1 MARATAKI
9 SMACG
14 IAAAIV
20 AAIVAAGALAQAQ
33 VYRYIDKDGKVVY
46 SDRLPA
52 DAAKDVQAKRVGGNY
67 VQSDEM
73 SIATK
78 EAQERFPVK
87 LYTFPC
93 GEVCRA
99 AEALLN
105 RRGVPYT
112 TIAVDTPEGSEQLV
126 KATGELQAPVLQIG
140 DKQFAKGYS
149 EARWTA
155 MLDEAGYPKA
165 PANRR
170 AAPPGGRAPAEAG
183 APAAPAP
190 APDAAPSVAA
200 PGNYPKQ

>member
-1 MARATAKI
+1 MARGKTYV

-14 IAAAIV
+14 IAVALAAG
-20 AAIVAAGALAQAQ
+20 GALAQAQ
-33 VYRYIDKDGKVVY
+33 VYRYVDKDGKVVY
-46 SDRLPA
+46 TDRLPP
-52 DAAKDVQAKRVGGNY
+52 DAAKDVQAKRLGGNF
-67 VQSDEM
+67 VQSDDM
-73 SIATK
+73 SLATR
-78 EAQERFPVK
+78 EATERFPVK

-112 TIAVDTPEGSEQLV
+112 SIAVDTPEGSEQLM

-140 DKQFAKGYS
+140 DKQFAKGFS

-170 AAPPGGRAPAEAG
+170 ASPTGKSMQDAMPV
-183 APAAPAP
+183 APAAGDASQTVSAP
-190 APDAAPSVAA
+190 A
-200 PGNYPKQ
+200 NYPKQ

>member
-1 MARATAKI
+1 M
-9 SMACG
+9 
-14 IAAAIV
+14 
-20 AAIVAAGALAQAQ
+20 
-33 VYRYIDKDGKVVY
+33 
-46 SDRLPA
+46 
-52 DAAKDVQAKRVGGNY
+52 GGNF

-73 SIATK
+73 SIATR

-99 AEALLN
+99 GEALLN

-112 TIAVDTPEGSEQLV
+112 TIAVDTPEGSEQLM

-165 PANRR
+165 PASRR
-170 AAPPGGRAPAEAG
+170 AAPSTRAPEGTG
-183 APAAPAP
+183 APATPPP
-190 APDAAPSVAA
+190 APDASQAVSA
-200 PGNYPKQ
+200 PGTYPKQ

>member
-1 MARATAKI
+1 MALGKTYL

-14 IAAAIV
+14 ITLAF
-20 AAIVAAGALAQAQ
+20 AAGGVLAQAQ
-33 VYRYIDKDGKVVY
+33 VYRYVDKDGHVVY
-46 SDRLPA
+46 TDRLPP
-52 DAAKDVQAKRVGGNY
+52 DAGKDVQSKRLGSNF
-67 VQSDEM
+67 VQSDDM
-73 SIATK
+73 SLATR
-78 EAQERFPVK
+78 EATERFPVK

-105 RRGVPYT
+105 RRGVPYAS
-112 TIAVDTPEGSEQLV
+112 IAVDTPEGSELLM

-140 DKQFAKGYS
+140 DKQFAKGFS

-170 AAPPGGRAPAEAG
+170 ASPSPKST
-183 APAAPAP
+183 
-190 APDAAPSVAA
+190 PDAAPVAGEGSQAVSA
-200 PGNYPKQ
+200 PANYPKQ

>member
-1 MARATAKI
+1 MARGKTHF

-14 IAAAIV
+14 IVLALAAG
-20 AAIVAAGALAQAQ
+20 GALAQAQ
-33 VYRYIDKDGKVVY
+33 VYRYVDKDGHVVY
-46 SDRLPA
+46 TDRQPP
-52 DAAKDVQAKRVGGNY
+52 DAAKDVQAKRLGGNF
-67 VQSDEM
+67 VQSDDM
-73 SIATK
+73 SLATR
-78 EAQERFPVK
+78 EATERFPVK

-112 TIAVDTPEGSEQLV
+112 SIAVDTPEGSELLM

-140 DKQFAKGYS
+140 DKQFAKGFS

-165 PANRR
+165 PASRR
-170 AAPPGGRAPAEAG
+170 ASPPGKSAQEAMPGAPVAGDGSQTVSAPA
-183 APAAPAP
+183 
-190 APDAAPSVAA
+190 
-200 PGNYPKQ
+200 NYPKQ

>member
-1 MARATAKI
+1 
-9 SMACG
+9 MACG
-14 IAAAIV
+14 IAAAIF
-20 AAIVAAGALAQAQ
+20 AAGALAQQAQ
-33 VYRYIDKDGKVVY
+33 VYRYVDKDGHVVY
-46 SDRLPA
+46 TDRLPP
-52 DAAKDVQAKRVGGNY
+52 DAAKDIQAKRMGGNF
-67 VQSDEM
+67 VQSDEL
-73 SIATK
+73 SIATR

-99 AEALLN
+99 GEALLN

-112 TIAVDTPEGSEQLV
+112 TIAVDTPEGSEQLM

-149 EARWTA
+149 EARWSA

-170 AAPPGGRAPAEAG
+170 ATPTARAPGDTG
-183 APAAPAP
+183 APTTTPL
-190 APDAAPSVAA
+190 APDASQAVSA
-200 PGNYPKQ
+200 PGTYPKQ

>member
-1 MARATAKI
+1 
-9 SMACG
+9 MACG
-14 IAAAIV
+14 IAIAA
-20 AAIVAAGALAQAQ
+20 AAGAALAQGQ
-33 VYRYIDKDGKVVY
+33 VYRYVDKDGHVVY
-46 SDRLPA
+46 TDRAPP
-52 DAAKDVQAKRVGGNY
+52 DAAKDVQTKRMSGNY
-67 VQSDEM
+67 VQSDDM
-73 SIATK
+73 SVATR
-78 EAQERFPVK
+78 EATERFPVK

-112 TIAVDTPEGSEQLV
+112 SVAVDTPEGSEQLM

-165 PANRR
+165 PANRKVTPAGR
-170 AAPPGGRAPAEAG
+170 SAPDTTAAATEGSQAVSAPP
-183 APAAPAP
+183 
-190 APDAAPSVAA
+190 
-200 PGNYPKQ
+200 NYPKQ

>member
-1 MARATAKI
+1 MARGKTYI

-14 IAAAIV
+14 IVLTLMAG
-20 AAIVAAGALAQAQ
+20 GALAQAQ
-33 VYRYIDKDGKVVY
+33 VYRYVDKDGHVVY
-46 SDRLPA
+46 TDRLPP
-52 DAAKDVQAKRVGGNY
+52 DAAKDVQAKRMGGNY
-67 VQSDEM
+67 VQSDDM
-73 SIATK
+73 SIATR

-112 TIAVDTPEGSEQLV
+112 SIAVDTPEGSEQLM

-149 EARWTA
+149 GARWTA

-170 AAPPGGRAPAEAG
+170 ASPAGKSAG
-183 APAAPAP
+183 ETAPAAPAAGEAAQAVSAP
-190 APDAAPSVAA
+190 A
-200 PGNYPKQ
+200 NYPKQ

>member
-1 MARATAKI
+1 MPRGKTAI
-9 SMACG
+9 SMAC
-14 IAAAIV
+14 AITL
-20 AAIVAAGALAQAQ
+20 AVAAGGAVAQQ
-33 VYRYIDKDGKVVY
+33 VYRYVDKDGHVVY
-46 SDRLPA
+46 TDRLPP
-52 DAAKDVQAKRVGGNY
+52 DAAKDVQAKRMGGNY

-73 SIATK
+73 SVATR
-78 EAQERFPVK
+78 EATERFPVK

-112 TIAVDTPEGSEQLV
+112 AIAVDTPEGSELLM

-155 MLDEAGYPKA
+155 MLDDAGYPKA

-170 AAPPGGRAPAEAG
+170 ATPVGKSAPEP
-183 APAAPAP
+183 APAAPAAGN
-190 APDAAPSVAA
+190 APQVVNAPS
-200 PGNYPKQ
+200 NYPKQ

>member
-1 MARATAKI
+1 M
-9 SMACG
+9 
-14 IAAAIV
+14 
-20 AAIVAAGALAQAQ
+20 
-33 VYRYIDKDGKVVY
+33 
-46 SDRLPA
+46 
-52 DAAKDVQAKRVGGNY
+52 
-67 VQSDEM
+67 
-73 SIATK
+73 
-78 EAQERFPVK
+78 K

-105 RRGVPYT
+105 RRGVPYA
-112 TIAVDTPEGSEQLV
+112 TIAVDTPEGSEQLM

-170 AAPPGGRAPAEAG
+170 AAPTAVLTGDTGARRGRALAG
-183 APAAPAP
+183 GQRPRELPQAVIIARRGAT
-190 APDAAPSVAA
+190 D
-200 PGNYPKQ
+200 YPKQLSERAHERNRAAFAHGARRGS

>member
-1 MARATAKI
+1 MARGNTII
-9 SMACG
+9 SMTCG
-14 IAAAIV
+14 IALAL
-20 AAIVAAGALAQAQ
+20 AAGAALAQSQ
-33 VYRYIDKDGKVVY
+33 VYRYVDKDGKVVY
-46 SDRLPA
+46 TDRLPP
-52 DAAKDVQAKRVGGNY
+52 DAAKDVQAKRLGGNF
-67 VQSDEM
+67 VQSDDM
-73 SIATK
+73 SLATR
-78 EAQERFPVK
+78 EATERFPVK

-112 TIAVDTPEGSEQLV
+112 SIAVDTPEGSELLM

-149 EARWTA
+149 EARWTS

-170 AAPPGGRAPAEAG
+170 ASPVGKS
-183 APAAPAP
+183 
-190 APDAAPSVAA
+190 APDAMPVAPVAGDASQTVNA
-200 PGNYPKQ
+200 PANYPKQ

>member
-1 MARATAKI
+1 MRHRRRHFRRRRP
-9 SMACG
+9 G
-14 IAAAIV
+14 Q
-20 AAIVAAGALAQAQ
+20 QAQ
-33 VYRYIDKDGKVVY
+33 VYRYVDKDGHVVY
-46 SDRLPA
+46 TDRLPP
-52 DAAKDVQAKRVGGNY
+52 DAAKDVQAKRMGGNF

-73 SIATK
+73 SLATR

-112 TIAVDTPEGSEQLV
+112 TIAVDTPEGSEQLM

-170 AAPPGGRAPAEAG
+170 AAPSARAPGDTG
-183 APAAPAP
+183 APATPPPAP
-190 APDAAPSVAA
+190 EASQAVSA
-200 PGNYPKQ
+200 PGTYPKQ